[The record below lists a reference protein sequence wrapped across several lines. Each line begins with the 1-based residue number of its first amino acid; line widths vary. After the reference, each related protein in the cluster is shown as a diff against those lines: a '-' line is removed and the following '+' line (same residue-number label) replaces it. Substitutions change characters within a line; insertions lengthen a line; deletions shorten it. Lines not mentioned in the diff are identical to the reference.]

1 MLTMESDMKGGILH
15 ATMPPH
21 HPSSLHSVAASPY
34 GSLGPLGM
42 MNLGQSQLSGLSH
55 QPHQQNG
62 GNTVG
67 GPGGSPG
74 EVASRYQSHQSY
86 QQQQQQQQ
94 HNGMHHQ
101 MIHNPHSSP
110 VHHSQMHTPSG
121 MSPQHPQQQ
130 QQQQQQV
137 SQHQQQQQHHGQP
150 MSHHITA
157 STGQLSSNSS
167 GSNSSVSGKPV
178 SAASQANADRVKRP
192 MNAFMVWSRGQ
203 RRKMASDN
211 PKMHN
216 SEISKR
222 LGAQWKDLSENEKR
236 PFIDEAKRLRAV
248 HMKEHPDY
256 KYRPRRKT
264 KTLTKTKEKYPMGVV
279 GGMLPSGGGQ
289 ESGLGQRNPSAPS
302 AQQQA
307 AAAAAAVG
315 NRDVYQMPNGYMP
328 NGYMMHDPSAAA
340 YQSQHSAY
348 MSNYHRYDMAQMA
361 ATNYMGSTGPGSAVA
376 AAAAA
381 GAGAYGMYGTV
392 SAGQTSPYQSSG
404 LQQPGSPYSTG
415 LQQPGSPYGAGLTQ
429 PGSQMSC
436 QSHSPSDSS
445 VKSEPVSPGPMH
457 NNNNNNTITTNNN
470 NILKGRPPLDYQPE
484 ISNLMSMYG
493 IGQDPISVAEHHQR
507 SLMYHNNSVSP
518 DLVQQQQQLR
528 SMAPLAHM

>member
-1 MLTMESDMKGGILH
+1 MKGGILH

-21 HPSSLHSVAASPY
+21 HPSSLHSAAGSPY

-42 MNLGQSQLSGLSH
+42 MNLGQSQIGG
-55 QPHQQNG
+55 QPHQLAGGHQPQMAHLASAQHANG
-62 GNTVG
+62 MG
-67 GPGGSPG
+67 GHHTNSHHQLIHNPHSSPL
-74 EVASRYQSHQSY
+74 HQQQTPTGMSP

-94 HNGMHHQ
+94 H
-101 MIHNPHSSP
+101 
-110 VHHSQMHTPSG
+110 
-121 MSPQHPQQQ
+121 QQQ
-130 QQQQQQV
+130 
-137 SQHQQQQQHHGQP
+137 SQHGQQNAMG
-150 MSHHITA
+150 HHIA
-157 STGQLSSNSS
+157 ATGQHSSNSS
-167 GSNSSVSGKPV
+167 GSNSSSGKN
-178 SAASQANADRVKRP
+178 QANADRVKRP

-279 GGMLPSGGGQ
+279 GGLLPAG
-289 ESGLGQRNPSAPS
+289 ESGPRSAGAPAS
-302 AQQQA
+302 QQS
-307 AAAAAAVG
+307 AAAAAVG
-315 NRDVYQMPNGYMP
+315 QRDVYQMPNGYMP

-340 YQSQHSAY
+340 YQTQHSAY
-348 MSNYHRYDMAQMA
+348 MSNYHRYDMAQMHNA
-361 ATNYMGSTGPGSAVA
+361 AAVAAAGNINYMGSSGPG
-376 AAAAA
+376 AA

-404 LQQPGSPYSTG
+404 LQQPGSPYSG
-415 LQQPGSPYGAGLTQ
+415 LSQQQPGSPYGAGLTQ

-445 VKSEPVSPGPMH
+445 VKSEPVSPSPLH

-470 NILKGRPPLDYQPE
+470 ILKGRPVVGDYQPE

-518 DLVQQQQQLR
+518 DLQQQQQALR